1 MLDGELVAKY
11 PNFLLLHGIT
21 LRCVLCHLPE
31 FPDGIKCQVP
41 ATQPLS
47 ASFLSLPRFCCPTG
61 NPLPQINSSLS
72 NLCLSV
78 YLWKDPP
85 NLLTIRRKGEGL
97 TYLLTYLLTTELL
110 FCFVFSQKRNSL
122 WCSTLVYWQFNE
134 LSAVLLVCSHCLH
147 HR

>member
-97 TYLLTYLLTTELL
+97 TYLLTYSQQS
-110 FCFVFSQKRNSL
+110 FCFVLFFPRKETR
-122 WCSTLVYWQFNE
+122 YD
-134 LSAVLLVCSHCLH
+134 AVPWFTDSSRSFLLYC
-147 HR
+147 